1 MNKQSKTLKKRK
13 DREEKVKS
21 QLLKQRSKL
30 TVERQLA
37 KKELLEKKSF
47 KKQQKEQERLEEHT
61 EQLFQKLPEKTRE
74 RIEHNIKILK
84 ALEEEHDKEVAAR
97 RAVNKDLEDQ
107 GFQTFKEK
115 LDALLLV
122 NENSEDILENSDE
135 VVKVS

>member
-122 NENSEDILENSDE
+122 NENSEDILENSDK
-135 VVKVS
+135 VAKVS